1 MDGKKEEGRKEG
13 GKREE
18 EYRINKS
25 ERERERENVREMKAS
40 ELGVDG
46 GLSYFANP
54 LELFHLFVDRK
65 YPDGRSGPI
74 IHLES
79 MEEVEWWHGGQIPS
93 SSMPSLATRD
103 PWTMPTR
110 VQDQRNAAFKSSHW

>member
-1 MDGKKEEGRKEG
+1 MDGKKRGRKEG
-13 GKREE
+13 GRKTRR
-18 EYRINKS
+18 RIPHNQIG
-25 ERERERENVREMKAS
+25 ERERENVREMKAS